1 MNARFE
7 HTSLSSPVHG
17 PLRLHHQALRGEE
30 PHQLLPGEG
39 GELLRALGHRALKVV
54 EDEVLRVALQVVR
67 AGPQGVEVQ
76 GQAVPTVYQ
85 APHVPGAGALEGGNL
100 QVPGQGEQVLGV
112 ARRQVHVLEV
122 NVVDDL
128 RKKKTITVSRVLK
141 DSTFNISNLCHQ
153 SGIYQLL
160 ELDLLLVLL
169 AEGGEHGAEEHG
181 VLGQDVPL
189 KINI

>member
-1 MNARFE
+1 MDARFE
-7 HTSLSSPVHG
+7 HASLSSPVHG
-17 PLRLHHQALRGEE
+17 PLGLHHQALRGQE

-39 GELLRALGHRALKVV
+39 GELLRALGHGALKVV
-54 EDEVLRVALQVVR
+54 QDEVLRVALQVVG

-76 GQAVPTVYQ
+76 GQAVTTVNQ
-85 APHVPGAGALEGGNL
+85 ASHVPGTGALQGGNL
-100 QVPGQGEQVLGV
+100 QVPGQGEQVLSV
-112 ARRQVHVLEV
+112 ARGQVHVLEV

-128 RKKKTITVSRVLK
+128 RREKTIIVSRALK

-153 SGIYQLL
+153 CRIYQLL

-189 KINI
+189 